1 MAQSKSTTVGRSM
14 NTLIPA
20 SRIRA
25 LSVETGAVKRK
36 RKIDIVKLVWTL
48 VLGFAT
54 GGKRSIAG
62 LRRAFE
68 IATEMAIVPSA
79 FYDRFNRGL
88 VKLLKALVAEVL
100 DKLVPAAVAKDG
112 NFREV
117 LTVDSTVIR
126 LHDLLEKPYPACRT
140 NHTKAAAKAHV
151 ILNVIGRGLHS
162 IKLTCERVHDGP
174 VLRAG
179 GWVRG
184 KLLIFDLGY
193 YRFQLF
199 ARIDACAGF
208 FLTRLKEGAN
218 PIITAVHVGSGA
230 MLVGQKLQDVLGS
243 LKRPVIDFEVEVSF
257 SRREYGGSRSRAKA
271 RFRLAGIRNTET
283 GRYHLYLTNIP
294 VGKLDAEEL
303 AKLYEVRWVVELLFR
318 ELKGS
323 YRLEDLPSSKRNVVE
338 CLIYATILSLAASR
352 ALYRAVAA
360 RMKAE
365 ASRMP
370 EERWGIVFASVA
382 LDILKIIIGRR
393 EVREAMSS
401 QVLWYLQHEAI
412 DPNVG
417 RSLLLART
425 RQASACEALG
435 RAA

>member
-1 MAQSKSTTVGRSM
+1 MAQRKSTTVYRSM
-14 NTLIPA
+14 NTLYPA
-20 SRIRA
+20 KRIRT
-25 LSVETGAVKRK
+25 LSVDTGAVKRN

-48 VLGFAT
+48 ILGFAT
-54 GGKRSIAG
+54 GGKRTIAG
-62 LRRAFE
+62 LRRSFE
-68 IATEMAIVPSA
+68 IATEVAIVPSA
-79 FYDRFNRGL
+79 FYDRFNKGL
-88 VKLLKALVAEVL
+88 VRLLKALVADVL
-100 DKLVPAAVAKDG
+100 DKLVPAAVAKEG
-112 NFREV
+112 TFRELLV
-117 LTVDSTVIR
+117 IDSTVIR
-126 LHDLLEKPYPACRT
+126 LHDLLGKIYPACRT

-151 ILNVIGRGLHS
+151 ILNVMGRGLHS

-179 GWVRG
+179 TWVKS

-199 ARIDACAGF
+199 ARIDACAGY

-218 PIITAVHVGSGA
+218 PIITAVHVGGGA
-230 MLVGQKLQDVLGS
+230 MLVGQKLQDVLGA

-257 SRREYGGSRSRAKA
+257 TRREYGGSRSSAKA
-271 RFRLAGIRNTET
+271 RFRLVGIRDTET
-283 GRYHLYLTNIP
+283 GRYRLYLTNMP

-323 YRLEDLPSSKRNVVE
+323 YRLEDLPSSKRHVVE
-338 CLIYATILSLAASR
+338 CLIYATILTLAASR
-352 ALYRAVAA
+352 ALYRSVAA
-360 RMKAE
+360 HMKVA

-370 EERWGIVFASVA
+370 EERWGVVFASVA
-382 LDILKIIIGRR
+382 LDILKVVVGRR
-393 EVREAMSS
+393 EAREAIGS

-425 RQASACEALG
+425 QRASACEALG